1 MNDVTKAAV
10 FLLAAAFLAAAL
22 LAVYMIGAET
32 LRNVAYIL
40 AGAVALALIL
50 ASSALPI
57 RAAKKRDVTGEANH
71 YYHDGTRTVEKI
83 HTIDGRAVTS
93 PEVKL
98 LQLPQ
103 QPAGGAWPE
112 LLRASYQAGLL
123 GNGQRAA
130 TVPSSELAEYDL
142 TGGNGAGADDWYDP
156 AGEWG
161 GNITP

>member
-1 MNDVTKAAV
+1 MAAII
-10 FLLAAAFLAAAL
+10 AA
-22 LAVYMIGAET
+22 
-32 LRNVAYIL
+32 
-40 AGAVALALIL
+40 
-50 ASSALPI
+50 SALPI
-57 RAAKKRDVTGEANH
+57 RAAKKKDPTNETRVL
-71 YYHDGTRTVEKI
+71 DGTRTVIRETKVL
-83 HTIDGRAVTS
+83 DGRAMTS

-98 LQLPQ
+98 LQIPA

-142 TGGNGAGADDWYDP
+142 TGGGNGAGADDWYDP

>member
-1 MNDVTKAAV
+1 MNDVTRLALLIIGGA
-10 FLLAAAFLAAAL
+10 FLLALAL
-22 LAVYMIGAET
+22 SVWLIGAET

-57 RAAKKRDVTGEANH
+57 RAAKKRDMTGEANH

-103 QPAGGAWPE
+103 QPTGGAWPE

-123 GNGQRAA
+123 GNGR
-130 TVPSSELAEYDL
+130 TVPRQDLPEYDL
-142 TGGNGAGADDWYDP
+142 TGSNDGGAEWDDST
-156 AGEWG
+156 GEWG
-161 GNITP
+161 GSIAP